1 MRVRVLRK
9 ALAFIVPFALV
20 ATACGS
26 SNSSGTTAGS
36 GPCKSYT
43 GTTGPNSKV
52 AIVFDVGGLGDQ
64 GFNDLS
70 KKGLDQAISDGLIQQ
85 ANTKYVEPDA
95 TGSNRDELLANFADA
110 GYNLIIAA
118 SFVFSPGVDKLA
130 AEHCDEYFAVVDGY
144 AGEAANVTN
153 LTFRENEGS
162 YLVGA
167 AAAMKTKTDTLGFL
181 GGQSGTGLIEK
192 FQAGWEAGA
201 KEINP
206 NIKFLTEY
214 IGSTTQAFNDQ
225 TKGEA
230 LSNSMYDGGAD
241 VIFHA
246 AGASGLGLFKA
257 VATRPASDYAIGVDA
272 DQYQT
277 ASPDQQPHILTSMEK
292 RVDVAVYAV
301 IKDVSTGAP
310 FPTGSTNLGLKEGGV
325 DFATSNPALTPDI
338 IKELNKL
345 KKDIISG
352 KIEVP
357 TTP

>member
-1 MRVRVLRK
+1 MGVRAVRRSL
-9 ALAFIVPFALV
+9 ALV
-20 ATACGS
+20 AVLAVLAAACS
-26 SNSSGTTAGS
+26 SGGSSGTSSSS
-36 GPCKSYT
+36 GPCKEAT
-43 GTTGPNSKV
+43 GKTGKDIKV

-85 ANTKYVEPDA
+85 DNTKYVEPDS
-95 TGSNRDELLANFADA
+95 TGSNRDELLANFADE

-144 AGEAANVTN
+144 AADAPNVTN

-167 AAAMKTKTDTLGFL
+167 AAGLKTQSNTLGFL

-201 KEINP
+201 KKVNP
-206 NIKFLTEY
+206 GVKFETEY
-214 IGSTTQAFNDQ
+214 IGSTSTAFNDQ

-230 LSNSMYDGGAD
+230 LSNKMYDEGAD
-241 VIFHA
+241 VIYHA

-257 VATRPASDYAIGVDA
+257 VATRPATDWAIGVDA

-292 RVDVAVYAV
+292 RVDVAVYNV
-301 IKDVSTGAP
+301 IKDVSTGAT
-310 FPTGSTNLGLKEGGV
+310 FPHGTLSLGLKEGGI
-325 DFATSNPALTPDI
+325 DYATSNPALTSDI
-338 IKELNKL
+338 KKELEKL
-345 KKDIISG
+345 KQDIISG

>member
-1 MRVRVLRK
+1 MGVRAVRRSL
-9 ALAFIVPFALV
+9 ALAAVLAVL
-20 ATACGS
+20 AAAC
-26 SNSSGTTAGS
+26 SNGGSSGTSSSS
-36 GPCKSYT
+36 GPCKAAT
-43 GTTGPNSKV
+43 GKTGSDIKV

-85 ANTKYVEPDA
+85 DNTKYVEPDA
-95 TGSNRDELLANFADA
+95 TGSNRDELLANFADE

-118 SFVFSPGVDKLA
+118 SYVFSPGVDKLA

-144 AGEAANVTN
+144 AADAPNVTN

-167 AAAMKTKTDTLGFL
+167 AAAMKTQSDTIGFL

-192 FQAGWEAGA
+192 FQAGYEAGA
-201 KEINP
+201 KKINP
-206 NIKFLTEY
+206 DIKFETEY
-214 IGSTTQAFNDQ
+214 IGSTTAAFNDQ

-230 LSNSMYDGGAD
+230 LSNKMYDEGAD
-241 VIFHA
+241 VVFHA

-257 VATRPASDYAIGVDA
+257 VATRPATDYAIGVDA

-292 RVDVAVYAV
+292 RVDVAVYGV
-301 IKDVSTGAP
+301 IKDVATGAP
-310 FPTGSTNLGLKEGGV
+310 YPVGSTNLGLAEGGV
-325 DFATSNPALTPDI
+325 DYATSNPALTPDI
-338 IKELNKL
+338 KKELEKL

>member
-1 MRVRVLRK
+1 MVVRLLRRTLAVIVVL
-9 ALAFIVPFALV
+9 ALF

-26 SNSSGTTAGS
+26 GGSTAAS
-36 GPCKSYT
+36 TPPCKTAT
-43 GTTGPNSKV
+43 GKTGNDIKV

-70 KKGLDQAISDGLIQQ
+70 KKGLDKAISDGVIQQ

-95 TGSNRDELLANFADA
+95 TGSNRDQLLANFADA

-118 SFVFSPGVDKLA
+118 SYVFSPGVDKLA

-144 AGEAANVTN
+144 SGEAANVTN

-167 AAAMKTKTDTLGFL
+167 AAALKTKSNTLGFL

-201 KEINP
+201 TKVNP
-206 NIKFLTEY
+206 KVNFLTEY
-214 IGSTTQAFNDQ
+214 IGSTTAAFNDQ

-230 LSNSMYDGGAD
+230 LSNKMYDGGAD
-241 VIFHA
+241 VVFHA

-257 VATRPASDYAIGVDA
+257 VATRPATDWAVGVDA

-292 RVDVAVYAV
+292 RVDVAVYGV
-301 IKDVSTGAP
+301 IKDVATGTP
-310 FPTGSTNLGLKEGGV
+310 YPTGSTNLGLKEGGV

-338 IKELNKL
+338 KKVLDKL

>member
-1 MRVRVLRK
+1 MKVRILRK
-9 ALAFIVPFALV
+9 ALVVIVPFALV
-20 ATACGS
+20 AAACGS
-26 SNSSGTTAGS
+26 SSSTTAS
-36 GPCKSYT
+36 SSPCKTAT
-43 GTTGPNSKV
+43 GKTGNDIKV

-95 TGSNRDELLANFADA
+95 TGSNRDELLANFADE

-118 SFVFSPGVDKLA
+118 SFVFSPGVNKLA

-144 AGEAANVTN
+144 ADDAANVTN

-167 AAAMKTKTDTLGFL
+167 AAGLKTQSNTLGFL

-201 KEINP
+201 TKVNP
-206 NIKFLTEY
+206 NVKFLTEY
-214 IGSTTQAFNDQ
+214 IGSTTTAFNDQ

-230 LSNSMYDGGAD
+230 LSNKMYDGGAD
-241 VIFHA
+241 VIYHA

-257 VATRPASDYAIGVDA
+257 VASRPASDWAIGVDA

-292 RVDVAVYAV
+292 RVDVSVYNV
-301 IKDVSTGAP
+301 IKDVATGAS
-310 FPTGSTNLGLKEGGV
+310 FPHGTLSLGLKEGGV
-325 DFATSNPALTPDI
+325 DYATSNPALTPDI
-338 IKELNKL
+338 RKELEKL

-352 KIEVP
+352 KITVP

>member
-1 MRVRVLRK
+1 MVVRLVRR
-9 ALAFIVPFALV
+9 ALAVIVPLALL

-26 SNSSGTTAGS
+26 GGSSSAGS
-36 GPCKSYT
+36 EPCKTAT
-43 GTTGPNSKV
+43 GMTGKDIKV

-70 KKGLDQAISDGLIQQ
+70 KKGLDQAISDGLIRQ

-95 TGSNRDELLANFADA
+95 TGSNRDQLLANFADE
-110 GYNLIIAA
+110 GYDLIIAA
-118 SFVFSPGVDKLA
+118 SFVFSPGVNVLA
-130 AEHCDEYFAVVDGY
+130 REHCDEYFAVVDGY
-144 AGEAANVTN
+144 ADDAANVTN

-167 AAAMKTKTDTLGFL
+167 AAGLKTQSETLGFL
-181 GGQSGTGLIEK
+181 GGQQGTGLIEK

-201 KEINP
+201 TKVNP
-206 NIKFLTEY
+206 NVKYLTEY
-214 IGSTTQAFNDQ
+214 IGSTSQAFNDQ

-230 LSNSMYDGGAD
+230 LSNKMYDGGAD
-241 VIFHA
+241 VIYHA

-257 VATRPASDYAIGVDA
+257 VASRPATDWAIGVDA

-292 RVDVAVYAV
+292 RVDVSVYNA
-301 IKDVSTGAP
+301 IKAVSTGAA
-310 FPTGSTNLGLKEGGV
+310 FPHGTLSLGLKEGGI
-325 DFATSNPALTPDI
+325 DYATSNPALTPDI
-338 IKELNKL
+338 RKELDKL

>member
-1 MRVRVLRK
+1 MVVRLVRR
-9 ALAFIVPFALV
+9 ALAVIVPLALL

-26 SNSSGTTAGS
+26 GGSSSAGS
-36 GPCKSYT
+36 EPCKTAT
-43 GTTGPNSKV
+43 GKTGKDIKV

-70 KKGLDQAISDGLIQQ
+70 KKGLDQAISDGLIRQ

-95 TGSNRDELLANFADA
+95 TGSNRDQLLANFADE
-110 GYNLIIAA
+110 GYDLIIAA
-118 SFVFSPGVDKLA
+118 SFVFSPGVNVLA
-130 AEHCDEYFAVVDGY
+130 REHCDEYFAVVDGY
-144 AGEAANVTN
+144 ADDAANVTN

-167 AAAMKTKTDTLGFL
+167 AAGLKTQSDTLGFL
-181 GGQSGTGLIEK
+181 GGQQGTGLIEK

-201 KEINP
+201 TKVNP
-206 NIKFLTEY
+206 NVKYLTEY
-214 IGSTTQAFNDQ
+214 IGSTSQAFNDQ

-230 LSNSMYDGGAD
+230 LSNKMYDGGAD
-241 VIFHA
+241 VIYHA

-257 VATRPASDYAIGVDA
+257 VASRPATDWAIGVDA

-292 RVDVAVYAV
+292 RVDVSVYNA
-301 IKDVSTGAP
+301 IKAVSTGAA
-310 FPTGSTNLGLKEGGV
+310 FPHGTLSLGLKEGGI
-325 DFATSNPALTPDI
+325 DYATSNPALTPDI
-338 IKELNKL
+338 RKELDKL